1 MKKKMISLLLA
12 VLFCFAFCACGKTEN
27 ISLETAVGKTLSLPT
42 GAGVVLS
49 CDDSSV
55 QISNGLFVA
64 SAAGTYTVKSKVGN
78 KTTEITVTVKAA
90 TRPVI
95 NVDDFTVHTS
105 GTVTLPLAECF
116 DACGES
122 AGYTVSVKKG
132 DAEVSVTD
140 GKITAEAG
148 EYTLL
153 YECIDGYGNKATKQT
168 TLLVRDSDFDKACY
182 MPLETKW
189 GSEQFFRNYNLKNGY
204 STEIKYDGE
213 AGATKISF
221 TADRDPWAGFIFT
234 KNVLIPDISEYS
246 KMVFH
251 IYNDSEYTLFFN
263 PNWVSQKGYELRP
276 KQWNTVELGTSMLK
290 ESSRNTQI
298 TDRWET
304 DAANALAI
312 IFADYNN
319 LMPRFDVYFG
329 NIYLV

>member
-1 MKKKMISLLLA
+1 MKKKIISLLLVA
-12 VLFCFAFCACGKTEN
+12 LFGFAFCACGKTEN
-27 ISLETAVGKTLSLPT
+27 ISLETSVGEMLSLPA

-49 CDDSSV
+49 CDDSGV

-64 SAAGTYTVKSKVGN
+64 SAAGTYTVKSKVGK
-78 KTTEITVTVKAA
+78 KTTEITVTVKNNSK
-90 TRPVI
+90 PVI
-95 NVDDFTVHTS
+95 NAVDFTTHTS
-105 GTVTLPLAECF
+105 GTVTLPEAECF
-116 DACGES
+116 DIFGKS

-132 DAEVSVTD
+132 DAEVPVSD
-140 GKITAEAG
+140 GKITATAG

-153 YECIDGYGNKATKQT
+153 YECTDGAGNKATKQT
-168 TLLVRDSDFDKACY
+168 TLFVRDSAWENACY
-182 MPLETKW
+182 MPLETEW
-189 GSEQFFRNYNLKNGY
+189 GSMQFFRNYNLKNGY
-204 STEIKYDGE
+204 STDIKYEGE
-213 AGATKISF
+213 AGSAKISF

-234 KNVLIPDISEYS
+234 KNVLVPDISKYS
-246 KMVFH
+246 KMIFH
-251 IYNDSEYTLFFN
+251 IYNDSEYALFFN

-312 IFADYNN
+312 IFADYTN
-319 LMPRFDVYFG
+319 LMTRFDVYFG

>member
-12 VLFCFAFCACGKTEN
+12 VLFCFAFCACGKTEK

-49 CDDSSV
+49 CDDENV

-64 SAAGTYTVKSKVGN
+64 SAAGTYTVKSKVGK
-78 KTTEITVTVKAA
+78 KTTEITVTVNAVA
-90 TRPVI
+90 RPVI
-95 NVDDFTVHTS
+95 NVDDFTVHTV

-116 DACGES
+116 DACGKS

-132 DAEVSVTD
+132 DAEVPAEN
-140 GKITAEAG
+140 GKITADAG

-153 YECIDGYGNKATKQT
+153 YECTDGDGNKATKQT
-168 TLLVRDSDFDKACY
+168 TLFVRDKAFGDACY

-204 STEIKYDGE
+204 STEIKYGGE
-213 AGATKISF
+213 VGSTKISF

-234 KNVLIPDISEYS
+234 KNVLIPDISKYS

-251 IYNDSEYTLFFN
+251 IYNDSEYALFFN

-312 IFADYNN
+312 IFSDYSN